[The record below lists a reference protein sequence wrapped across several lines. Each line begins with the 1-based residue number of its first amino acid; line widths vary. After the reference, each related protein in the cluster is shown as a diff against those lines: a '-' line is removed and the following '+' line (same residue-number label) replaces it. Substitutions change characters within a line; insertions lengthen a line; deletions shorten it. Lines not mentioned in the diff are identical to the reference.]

1 MCRFSRCMG
10 LVLAMERFREL
21 IARVDVSP
29 FIAIITHWKISKK
42 VLVSYG
48 IGGLAMAVLAM
59 VATGSLL
66 VTRSTVSEVAH
77 LADSA
82 RSIAHAHATAM
93 TAQGRIKDYVIRPNA
108 ALVAE
113 VNTSLDAAQKALKRA
128 EDGAT
133 IVGEEATLARID
145 RLRGV
150 FRTEFRGIVEN
161 QTAITQLVASTIEA
175 KGPEIGAALHDIVT
189 ASHRAGDHQTAYNA
203 ALALETYSLL
213 RVDVNRYL
221 SSPSPEIVKQT
232 KSDLLNLEDALNG
245 VFEGLTDPALTR
257 KADGII
263 VSLVAY
269 DKAFDEIVRR
279 TSDRDEAVDRL
290 LGKTGPAFERNVE
303 AFSEAIADQQG
314 MADLAAQAAAGGAIL
329 ITLLAGAAGIGVS
342 IVAGVLTN
350 HLIARPIATMA
361 NTMLAL
367 ARGETGTRIEGAQ
380 RRDEVGD
387 MARAVAVFKEN
398 ATEVEERRRA
408 AVEAE
413 RRDRE
418 REEAARAERE
428 TERQHAA
435 AEKRAALS
443 ELADAFET
451 SVRHVVAAVDSAAR
465 QIAAGSQQVSDAARS
480 SAVLVT
486 DVTASAEEA
495 SHNALTVANA
505 SEEMARSLAEVSHRV
520 VESSAMSEQAVSRA
534 RATDEI
540 VAGLSV
546 DAEKIGEIVGLINSI
561 AEQTNLLALNA
572 TIEAARAGE
581 AGRGF
586 AVVASEIKALANQ
599 TSKATID
606 INERIGAI
614 QSVTRETVG
623 AIEEI
628 VSTIGEIN
636 GIAATVA
643 AAVEQQAAT
652 TSEIARNTHQASDST
667 HAVARNIDQ
676 VRSGVEATGIA
687 AKDAL
692 DAAADLNRQ
701 ASTLTTEVDRF
712 LARVR
717 AA

>member
-1 MCRFSRCMG
+1 
-10 LVLAMERFREL
+10 MERLKDL
-21 IARVDVSP
+21 IARIDVSR
-29 FIAIITHWKISKK
+29 FVAIITHWKIAKK

-48 IGGLAMAVLAM
+48 IGGFAMALFAL

-66 VTRSTVSEVAH
+66 VTRSTVSEVTR
-77 LADSA
+77 LADSG
-82 RSIAHAHATAM
+82 RSIALAHTTAM
-93 TAQGRIKDYVIRPNA
+93 TAQSRIKDYVIRPEA
-108 ALVAE
+108 ALVAQ
-113 VNTSLDAAQKALKRA
+113 VNESLDAAQDALARA
-128 EDGAT
+128 EDGAA
-133 IVGEEATLARID
+133 IVDEEATLARIN

-161 QTAITQLVASTIEA
+161 QTEITRLVAGAIEA
-175 KGPEIGAALHDIVT
+175 KGPEIGVALHDIVA
-189 ASHRAGDHQTAYNA
+189 ASHRAGDHQTAYQA
-203 ALALETYSLL
+203 ALALENYSLL
-213 RVDVNRYL
+213 RVDVTRYL
-221 SSPSPEIVKQT
+221 SAPSPEIVQQT
-232 KSDLLNLEDALNG
+232 KADLLNLEDALNG
-245 VFEGLTDPALTR
+245 VFAVLTDPALTR

-269 DKAFDEIVRR
+269 DAAFDEIVRR
-279 TSDRDEAVDRL
+279 TSDRDAAVDRL
-290 LGKTGPAFERNVE
+290 LGKTGPAFERNVQE
-303 AFSEAIADQQG
+303 FSQAIADRQG
-314 MADLAAQAAAGGAIL
+314 MADFAARAAAAGAIL

-342 IVAGVLTN
+342 LAAGILTN
-350 HLIARPIATMA
+350 LLIARPIAAMA
-361 NTMLAL
+361 TAMRAL
-367 ARGETGTRIEGAQ
+367 ARGETDTRIEGAQ

-387 MARAVAVFKEN
+387 MARAVAVFKDN
-398 ATEVEERRRA
+398 ATEVEQRRHA

-413 RRDRE
+413 RRERE

-428 TERQHAA
+428 AERLRAA
-435 AEKRAALS
+435 VEKRAALNA
-443 ELADAFET
+443 LAAAFED
-451 SVRHVVAAVDSAAR
+451 SVRHVVTAVDSAAR

-480 SAVLVT
+480 STALVA
-486 DVTASAEEA
+486 DVTLSAEEA

-534 RATDEI
+534 RATDAI
-540 VAGLSV
+540 VAGLSI

-599 TSKATID
+599 TRTATID
-606 INERIGAI
+606 INARIGAI
-614 QSVTRETVG
+614 QAVTRETVG

-628 VSTIGEIN
+628 VATIGEIN
-636 GIAATVA
+636 NIAATVA

-667 HAVARNIDQ
+667 HAVARNIVQ

-687 AKDAL
+687 AKEAL
-692 DAAADLNRQ
+692 AAAADLNRQ
-701 ASTLTTEVDRF
+701 SSTLTTEVDRF

>member
-1 MCRFSRCMG
+1 MG
-10 LVLAMERFREL
+10 RLRDL
-21 IARVDVSP
+21 IARIDVSR
-29 FIAIITHWKISKK
+29 FISIITHWKIAKK

-48 IGGLAMAVLAM
+48 IGGLAMATLGM

-66 VTRSTVSEVAH
+66 VTRSTVSEVTR

-82 RSIAHAHATAM
+82 RSIARAHTTAM
-93 TAQGRIKDYVIRPNA
+93 TAQSRIKDYVIRPNA
-108 ALVAE
+108 ALVQE
-113 VNTSLDAAQKALKRA
+113 VNESLDTAQDALKRA
-128 EDGAT
+128 QDGAA
-133 IVGEEATLARID
+133 IVGEEATLTRID

-161 QTAITQLVASTIEA
+161 QTAISALVEGTLEA
-175 KGPEIGAALHDIVT
+175 KGPEIGSALHGIVT
-189 ASHRAGDHQTAYNA
+189 TSHKSGDHETAYKA
-203 ALALETYSLL
+203 ALALENYSLL
-213 RVDVNRYL
+213 RVNVNRYL
-221 SSPSPEIVKQT
+221 SDPSPEIVKQS
-232 KSDLLNLEDALNG
+232 KADLLNLEDALNG
-245 VFEGLTDPALTR
+245 VFEGLDNTALTG
-257 KADGII
+257 KADAII

-279 TSDRDEAVDRL
+279 TTDRDAAVDRL
-290 LGKTGPAFERNVE
+290 LGKTGPAFEHNVQ
-303 AFSEAIADQQG
+303 AFSEAIADQQR
-314 MADLAAQAAAGGAIL
+314 MADVAAQAASGGAIL

-342 IVAGVLTN
+342 IVAGLLTN
-350 HLIARPIATMA
+350 MLIARPIANMA
-361 NTMLAL
+361 NSMLAL
-367 ARGETGTRIEGAQ
+367 ARGEIGTRVEGAR

-398 ATEVEERRRA
+398 AAEVEEGRRTA
-408 AVEAE
+408 IQTE
-413 RRDRE
+413 RRERE

-428 TERQHAA
+428 AERQRAA
-435 AEKRAALS
+435 VEKRAALN
-443 ELADAFET
+443 ELADAFEA
-451 SVRHVVAAVDSAAR
+451 SVRHVAAAVGSAAR

-486 DVTASAEEA
+486 DVTISAEEA

-534 RATDEI
+534 RATDQI
-540 VAGLSV
+540 VVGLSI

-599 TSKATID
+599 TRKATID

-628 VSTIGEIN
+628 VMTIGEIN
-636 GIAATVA
+636 SIAATVA

-676 VRSGVEATGIA
+676 VRSGVDATGIA
-687 AKDAL
+687 AKEAL
-692 DAAADLNRQ
+692 SAAAELNRQ
-701 ASTLTTEVDRF
+701 ASTLTTEVDSF